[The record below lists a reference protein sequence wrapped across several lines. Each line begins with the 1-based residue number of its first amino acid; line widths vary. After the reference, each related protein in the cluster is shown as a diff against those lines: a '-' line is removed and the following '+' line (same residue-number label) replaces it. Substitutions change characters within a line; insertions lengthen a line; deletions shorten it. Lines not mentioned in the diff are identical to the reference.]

1 MGRDSW
7 MNIRSEL
14 ERRRNILIQLSYS
27 EDHPMEP
34 FERRRIKA
42 LLERGEAPERP
53 NTIPELMKQ
62 FCVSAFSYAP
72 LRHNYLA
79 PLLDGLPT
87 RQNINHALMWAFHNE
102 GFLDVDNWYPFN
114 LGQLAKAIQSIH
126 NFDLSSNKFQPR
138 IVAVLLTGSKKLE
151 LELSEG
157 LQAFYSRVAGISDP
171 RKMWK
176 FVTDFAR
183 PIRQVGPSLMCDFL
197 KELGFTRYVKVDHH
211 FSRQF
216 PQLLPGEAN
225 CRMSAKASFI
235 LSQEIADAV
244 GMSPFHLDSILYLWG
259 RYGRNG

>member
-1 MGRDSW
+1 
-7 MNIRSEL
+7 
-14 ERRRNILIQLSYS
+14 
-27 EDHPMEP
+27 MEP

-72 LRHNYLA
+72 LQNNYLA

-138 IVAVLLTGSKKLE
+138 IVAILLTGSKK
-151 LELSEG
+151 
-157 LQAFYSRVAGISDP
+157 
-171 RKMWK
+171 
-176 FVTDFAR
+176 T
-183 PIRQVGPSLMCDFL
+183 
-197 KELGFTRYVKVDHH
+197 
-211 FSRQF
+211 
-216 PQLLPGEAN
+216 
-225 CRMSAKASFI
+225 
-235 LSQEIADAV
+235 
-244 GMSPFHLDSILYLWG
+244 
-259 RYGRNG
+259 